1 MGTTRIKKADLSEI
15 RYTPQEGEIMQN
27 AVDDKFYIWHDDS
40 WMLINVDNSGINM
53 GLYDINKQI
62 ISQLPELT
70 DLEDKHKSIKN
81 IHVDAKEENGT
92 ITFLHKIK
100 DGAIDRKYL
109 GDLIFENRHL
119 YKEMS
124 DLIWDIMEYYIDYII
139 ATHDDVI
146 LDWILLP
153 HTHYWKMCDTKIL
166 MVADEEDRKK
176 RVMARDNISAEYLSK
191 RDSAGISY
199 DNIEFDQIINTT
211 RKETSYGIPYER
223 L

>member
-1 MGTTRIKKADLSEI
+1 MIIGITGK
-15 RYTPQEGEIMQN
+15 
-27 AVDDKFYIWHDDS
+27 
-40 WMLINVDNSGINM
+40 SGS
-53 GLYDINKQI
+53 GKSTYARQI
-62 ISQLPELT
+62 
-70 DLEDKHKSIKN
+70 
-81 IHVDAKEENGT
+81 AKENGFRV
-92 ITFLHKIK
+92 IHIDNISHGIMNLPAIKAKLIDIFGDEVIK
-100 DGAIDRKYL
+100 DGVVDRKHI

-124 DLIWDIMEYYIDYII
+124 DLIWDIMKSRIDHII
-139 ATHDDVI
+139 STHENVI

-176 RVMARDNISAEYLSK
+176 RVMARDNISTEYLSK

-211 RKETSYGIPYER
+211 RKETHYG